1 MARRI
6 VSVLRAVPGAA
17 RAVDPA
23 LEANAFAVAED
34 VDLQV
39 LLRDAAV
46 TLAVAGAEIPP
57 AHLAGVPLPAASPGH
72 DLRALLESGIHVHA
86 DAASLARLGL
96 TADDLV
102 PGVAVVDDAAQ
113 ARLLRDAQAVVV
125 W

>member
-57 AHLAGVPLPAASPGH
+57 PPHPGVPPPGPTPRPAHPAQRASG
-72 DLRALLESGIHVHA
+72 SHVHA